1 MKLYAVKSGERYLKY
16 SGDNV
21 ELVGMEKASVYPSEE
36 AAKALL
42 ESAQKAGFTNVHIVV
57 LTITETE
64 L

>member
-1 MKLYAVKSGERYLKY
+1 MKLYAVKSGEKYLKN
-16 SGDNV
+16 SDGGA

-36 AAKALL
+36 AARTLRDTAIN
-42 ESAQKAGFTNVHIVV
+42 SGIADVRIVL